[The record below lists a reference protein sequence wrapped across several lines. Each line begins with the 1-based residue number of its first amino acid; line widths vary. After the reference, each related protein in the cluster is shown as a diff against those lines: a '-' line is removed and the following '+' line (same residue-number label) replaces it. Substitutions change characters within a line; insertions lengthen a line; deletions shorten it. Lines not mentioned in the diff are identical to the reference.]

1 MSAFWEMTA
10 LPPYRSSGGGLVQ
23 GEKEQVHC
31 MSAIHRKGKYTVDL
45 KKMLI
50 FWVRKVGW
58 VRVTALV
65 YV

>member
-1 MSAFWEMTA
+1 M
-10 LPPYRSSGGGLVQ
+10 Q

-31 MSAIHRKGKYTVDL
+31 MPAIHRKGKYTVDL

-50 FWVRKVGW
+50 FQVRKVGW
-58 VRVTALV
+58 VTALV